1 MSFSTIIAGTWRLP
15 DWGRSA
21 DETARWIG
29 QALDLGVDTFDLADI
44 YGGYTVE
51 QAFGDALRADPG
63 LAPRLR
69 LVTKCDI
76 RLVNERRPENRSHIY
91 DTSAEHIIRSVD
103 TSLAALGVERLD
115 LLLLHRQDPLL
126 DPDEVAGAFASLR
139 DAGKVA
145 AFGMSNATPSHLAML
160 QSRLDEPL
168 VTNQVEASLLHLA
181 PFMDG
186 TLDQAIERRF
196 RPMAWSPL
204 AGGRLFQG
212 GTPEAERVRA
222 AVDTIADA
230 RSTTADAVA
239 LAFLMRHPSRMHP
252 VVGTGKIDRLE
263 SAVRAASLE
272 LTRDEWFDLWRAGT
286 GAPLP

>member
-1 MSFSTIIAGTWRLP
+1 MNLSTIIAGTWRLP
-15 DWGRSA
+15 EWGKTAGEVADWIR
-21 DETARWIG
+21 R
-29 QALDLGVDTFDLADI
+29 ALDLGVDTFDLADI

-51 QAFGDALRADPG
+51 EAFGDALRLDPG
-63 LAPRLR
+63 LAGRVK

-76 RLVNERRPENRSHIY
+76 RLVNERRPENKAHIY
-91 DTSAEHIIRSVD
+91 DTSAAHIVRSVEA
-103 TSLAALGVERLD
+103 SLAALGVERVD
-115 LLLLHRQDPLL
+115 VLLLHRQDPLL
-126 DPDEVAGAFASLR
+126 DPDEVAGAFAALR
-139 DAGKVA
+139 DSGKVG

-181 PFMDG
+181 PFLDG

-204 AGGRLFQG
+204 AGGRLF
-212 GTPEAERVRA
+212 TADDESAARVRD
-222 AVDTIADA
+222 AVVGIAEA
-230 RSTTADAVA
+230 RSTTADVVA

-252 VVGTGKIDRLE
+252 VIGTGRVERIE
-263 SAVRAASLE
+263 AAVGAMELE
-272 LTRDEWFDLWRAGT
+272 LSREEWFDLWRAAT